1 MKSSLS
7 RATGALVLLACFLV
21 PLPLQA
27 QKAEPMPDEPRP
39 GWQERAA
46 RMEAELKEMQAEA
59 AKNPHRPSMA
69 ELRRELDQM
78 AAAERDAKLSRQD
91 RAARLERW
99 LTGSFGLNAALA
111 LALLWALLRRGGAP
125 AKTAQA

>member
-1 MKSSLS
+1 MKSNIS

-21 PLPLQA
+21 VPLPLLA

-46 RMEAELKEMQAEA
+46 KMEAELKEMQAEA

-69 ELRRELDQM
+69 ELRRELDEM
-78 AAAERDAKLSRQD
+78 AAERDAKLARQD
-91 RAARLERW
+91 KAARLERW
-99 LTGSFGLNAALA
+99 LTGSFGLNVLLA
-111 LALLWALLRRGGAP
+111 LALLWALPRRRGAP
-125 AKTAQA
+125 ARATRA